1 MQTRDGGRLDYA
13 ELHKTGKRVFKDE
26 PIMNDQEKVE
36 ELKCRGD
43 LEYTLLVYK
52 IDDLESEE
60 DGETRQWTR

>member
-1 MQTRDGGRLDYA
+1 MQTRDGGRLNYA

-60 DGETRQWTR
+60 DANIGLL